1 MPKRRTRKSLV
12 AELDRWFSKWI
23 RLQGAEAGHNRC
35 FTCGTRKAWQQLDCG
50 HFQSRAKYSTRWEP
64 DNCKPQCKR
73 CNMANG
79 GQQYVF
85 GVRLNELEDGLA
97 DKMVQMSNQLRKFSN
112 HELEDMINDYRAR
125 VKAILDK

>member
-1 MPKRRTRKSLV
+1 
-12 AELDRWFSKWI
+12 
-23 RLQGAEAGHNRC
+23 
-35 FTCGTRKAWQQLDCG
+35 
-50 HFQSRAKYSTRWEP
+50 
-64 DNCKPQCKR
+64 
-73 CNMANG
+73 MANG

-97 DKMVQMSNQLRKFSN
+97 DKMVQKSNQLRKFSN

>member
-23 RLQGAEAGHNRC
+23 RLQGAQGGFNRC
-35 FTCGTRKAWQQLDCG
+35 WTCGTKKKWQQLDCG
-50 HFQSRAKYSTRWEP
+50 HFQSRAK
-64 DNCKPQCKR
+64 
-73 CNMANG
+73 
-79 GQQYVF
+79 YVF

-97 DKMVQMSNQLRKFSN
+97 DKMVQKSNQLRKFSN